1 MARSPRAVEGGVTA
15 ARGMKA
21 AAIRAGLKEEGPDLA
36 LVASERGAA
45 CAGCFT
51 TNLVKAAP
59 VRLCQERVGKGP
71 VSAIFVNSGIANA
84 CTGEEGYR
92 AALELTARVG
102 EALGVV
108 PEEVLVASTG
118 LIGKEL
124 PLELIARAIPRLVE
138 RLSPEGGPDAA
149 RAIMTT
155 DTAPKEAALEFE
167 APGGMVRVGG
177 MAKGA
182 GMIRP
187 RMATMLAFL
196 ATDAWVEGA
205 LLKRLLSRAVEDS
218 FNCITVDGE
227 TSTNDSVI
235 CLANGVSG
243 ITLNEADAGPLGE
256 ALEQVCSTLARSIVR
271 DGEGATKFVEVRVR
285 GAASSQEAKQ
295 AAMAIANSLLV
306 KTALFGE
313 DPNWGRILAA
323 AGASGVRL
331 DPEGLTLE
339 LGGVRMVQGGRAA
352 SGNWEEPARKA
363 LKEKSISL
371 CLDIGLGQGESRVWT
386 TDLST
391 DYVNFNARYRT

>member
-1 MARSPRAVEGGVTA
+1 MALPFRAIEGGITA
-15 ARGMKA
+15 VRGMMA
-21 AAIRAGLKEEGPDLA
+21 AAIGAGLKEEGLDLA
-36 LVASERGAA
+36 LIASEREAVG
-45 CAGCFT
+45 AGCFT
-51 TNLVKAAP
+51 TNLLKAAP
-59 VRLCQERVGKGP
+59 VRLCQERLGGGGP
-71 VSAIFVNSGIANA
+71 ISAILINSGIANA

-92 AALELTARVG
+92 AALELTARVA
-102 EALGVV
+102 ESLGMA
-108 PEEVLVASTG
+108 PHKVLMASTG

-138 RLSPEGGPDAA
+138 LLGPEGGPEAA

-155 DTAPKEAALEFE
+155 DTLPKEAALEFE
-167 APGGMVRVGG
+167 ASGGRVRVGG
-177 MAKGA
+177 IAKGA

-205 LLKRLLSRAVEDS
+205 LLQRLLSRAVEET

-235 CLANGVSG
+235 CLANGASG
-243 ITLNEADAGPLGE
+243 ITLSEAAPLGA
-256 ALEQVCSTLARSIVR
+256 ALEEVCSTLAQAIVR

-285 GAASSQEAKQ
+285 GALTPQEAKQ

-323 AGASGVRL
+323 AGASGARL
-331 DPEGLTLE
+331 NPERLTLE
-339 LGGVRMVQGGRAA
+339 VGGVKIAEGGRAA
-352 SGNWEEPARKA
+352 SGQWEEPARKA

-371 CLDIGLGQGESRVWT
+371 CLDMGLGQGESRVWT

-391 DYVNFNARYRT
+391 DYVNLNARYST